1 MMQKIAEGADR
12 IVFAPPEEDGDEEEE
27 EEEEE
32 EEVRSRS
39 GIIIY

>member
-32 EEVRSRS
+32 EVRSRS